1 MSNAWHDLSQPLSS
15 AMAAPQYFPPPEFQ
29 VILERT
35 DVCPQVTKF
44 TLCTHMGTHV
54 DAPSHFIDGGRS
66 IDEIPLERFVVP
78 AHFVALDGVQNQA
91 ITIDALQAAGAA
103 PRRGEALLIGTGW
116 DAHWHAPQYFAHPY
130 LADDVAG
137 WLVDA
142 GVTLLGVDFM
152 TPDVPVALRSPDFR
166 FPVHRTLLGNDV
178 LIVENLRGL
187 RALAGRRMELHAMPL
202 PIAAGDGAPA
212 RVAARAL

>member
-29 VILERT
+29 VILQRT

-54 DAPSHFIDGGRS
+54 DAPSHFIDGGKN
-66 IDEIPLERFVVP
+66 IDEIPLERFIL
-78 AHFVALDGVQNQA
+78 AATFVAVDGVENQA
-91 ITIDALQAAGAA
+91 ITIDALRSAGAV
-103 PRRGEALLIGTGW
+103 PRAGEALMIGTGW
-116 DAHWHAPQYFAHPY
+116 DTYWQSSQYFAHPF
-130 LADDVAG
+130 LADDVAP
-137 WLVDA
+137 WLVDE

-152 TPDVPVALRSPDFR
+152 TPDVPVALRPPDFR

-178 LIVENLRGL
+178 LIIENMRGL
-187 RALAGRRMELHAMPL
+187 RELAGRRMELHALPL
-202 PIAAGDGAPA
+202 PIVDGDGAPA
-212 RVAARAL
+212 RVVARAL